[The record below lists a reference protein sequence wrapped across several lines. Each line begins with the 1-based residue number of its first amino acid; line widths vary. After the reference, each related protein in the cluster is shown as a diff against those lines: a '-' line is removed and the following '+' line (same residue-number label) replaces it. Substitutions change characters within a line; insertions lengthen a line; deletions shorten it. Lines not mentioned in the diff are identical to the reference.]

1 MIGYLPYKIGEF
13 VTQSVPWKI
22 AYKIGIFFAKLHFL
36 ISKKDRE
43 AVMNNLRVILPKE
56 DQVVIRKKAKDVFI
70 NFGLYLVEFF
80 RFSKIDRKYVES
92 HFSIV
97 GRENLD
103 KARKDGKGAILLTAH
118 IGNWELAGMALSLF
132 GYKLMV
138 IALDHKNSK
147 INDFFNKRRLSK
159 GIEVVSLGASIK
171 RCYRG
176 LRNNKFVAILGD
188 RDFSRTGYSLDFL
201 GRKKEI
207 PRGPAVLALRT
218 GAPIIPVLVTRQ
230 GLDRLEIECL
240 SPIEISKGTDEIG
253 LMKKYLKIIED
264 RIYKIPSQWLMFR
277 EFWKE

>member
-22 AYKIGIFFAKLHFL
+22 AYKIGIFFAKLHFSL
-36 ISKKDRE
+36 SKKDRE
-43 AVMNNLRVILPKE
+43 VVMNNLRVILPKE
-56 DQVVIRKKAKDVFI
+56 DEVVIRKKAKEVFV

-80 RFSKIDRKYVES
+80 RFSMIDRKYVES
-92 HFSIV
+92 HFFII

-103 KARKDGKGAILLTAH
+103 KAKEDGKGAILLTAH
-118 IGNWELAGMALSLF
+118 IGNWELAGMALSLL

-138 IALDHKNSK
+138 IALDHKNPK
-147 INDFFNKRRLSK
+147 INDFFNKRRLNK

-171 RCYRG
+171 RCYKG

-188 RDFSRTGYSLDFL
+188 RDFSRTGYSLNFL
-201 GRKKEI
+201 GRKKKI

-230 GLDRLEIECL
+230 GLDHLEIECL